1 MAEAK
6 GQIGFDELGLAGVL
20 KQYRLRVPPNQR
32 EYAWEQEQV
41 NQLMRDLA
49 KAIEDGETYFLG
61 TIVTI
66 PRQDGTLE
74 VVDGQQRLATTAIL
88 LTAISAYL
96 AENDEGEIATAIDT
110 ELLTGSDK
118 SRRGRV
124 PKLSLNIDDNEL
136 FKQIITHADPLP
148 EPTRESH
155 RLLLD
160 ARQKT
165 MEQARRVVAPLDKR
179 DHGDTL
185 NRWVNFLEEDARVIL
200 LRVPDDA
207 NAYKMFETLNDR
219 GLRTSQADLVKNYL
233 FGRAGDRFSE
243 VQTKWSY
250 MRGALETSDED
261 DITIHFLR
269 HALIVQLG
277 HTRQVDVF
285 DFFQDLVR
293 SEGQAVSF
301 TTTLDTLANA
311 YVATLNPADEE
322 WNAYPESVRRSI
334 EVLALLRIRPLR
346 PLVLA
351 VAARMNHAE
360 TRRSLEFLVSLG
372 VRLQIASNTRSGAV
386 ELPLAE
392 AAKAV
397 FSESITAAD
406 ELKAELA
413 DVTPSDARL
422 NAAFE
427 FARVSNARQ
436 ARYYLRSL
444 QMAADAEEE
453 PWFIPQTDRDVIN
466 LEHVLPRD
474 PEGNWPHFTDDEV
487 RQNSTRLG
495 NLALMRASDNSVL
508 KSAGFEE
515 KKVVLADSPYSL
527 TAQIGQQAEWTPA
540 TIQERQKE
548 LAELAVRAW
557 PI

>member
-165 MEQARRVVAPLDKR
+165 MEQARRLVAPLDKR

-185 NRWVNFLEEDARVIL
+185 NRWVNFLEEDVRV
-200 LRVPDDA
+200 
-207 NAYKMFETLNDR
+207 
-219 GLRTSQADLVKNYL
+219 Q
-233 FGRAGDRFSE
+233 
-243 VQTKWSY
+243 
-250 MRGALETSDED
+250 
-261 DITIHFLR
+261 
-269 HALIVQLG
+269 
-277 HTRQVDVF
+277 
-285 DFFQDLVR
+285 
-293 SEGQAVSF
+293 
-301 TTTLDTLANA
+301 
-311 YVATLNPADEE
+311 
-322 WNAYPESVRRSI
+322 
-334 EVLALLRIRPLR
+334 
-346 PLVLA
+346 
-351 VAARMNHAE
+351 
-360 TRRSLEFLVSLG
+360 G
-372 VRLQIASNTRSGAV
+372 V
-386 ELPLAE
+386 
-392 AAKAV
+392 
-397 FSESITAAD
+397 
-406 ELKAELA
+406 
-413 DVTPSDARL
+413 
-422 NAAFE
+422 
-427 FARVSNARQ
+427 
-436 ARYYLRSL
+436 
-444 QMAADAEEE
+444 
-453 PWFIPQTDRDVIN
+453 W
-466 LEHVLPRD
+466 
-474 PEGNWPHFTDDEV
+474 
-487 RQNSTRLG
+487 
-495 NLALMRASDNSVL
+495 
-508 KSAGFEE
+508 
-515 KKVVLADSPYSL
+515 
-527 TAQIGQQAEWTPA
+527 
-540 TIQERQKE
+540 
-548 LAELAVRAW
+548 
-557 PI
+557 

>member
-1 MAEAK
+1 MAEAQ

-32 EYAWEQEQV
+32 EYAWEDEQV
-41 NQLMRDLA
+41 NQLLRDLA

-66 PRQDGTLE
+66 PREDGALE
-74 VVDGQQRLATTAIL
+74 VVDGQQRLATTAIFL
-88 LTAISAYL
+88 AAISAYL
-96 AENDEGEIATAIDT
+96 AESDEREIATAIDT
-110 ELLTGSDK
+110 ELLTGSDR

-160 ARQKT
+160 ARQKA
-165 MEQARRVVAPLDKR
+165 MEQVRRIVAPLDKR

-185 NRWVNFLEEDARVIL
+185 NRWVNYLEDDARVIL

-233 FGRAGDRFSE
+233 FGRASDRFNE

-261 DITIHFLR
+261 DITVNFLR
-269 HALIVQLG
+269 HALIVQRG

-285 DFFQDLVR
+285 DAVQDLVR
-293 SEGQAVSF
+293 SESQAVSF
-301 TTTLDTLANA
+301 TTTLDALANA
-311 YVATLNPADEE
+311 YVATLNPSDEE
-322 WNAYPESVRRSI
+322 WNGYPESVRRSI
-334 EVLALLRIRPLR
+334 EVLTLLRIRPLR

-351 VAARMNHAE
+351 VVARMNHSE
-360 TRRSLEFLVSLG
+360 TRKSLEFIVSLG
-372 VRLQIASNTRSGAV
+372 VRLQIAANTRSGAV
-386 ELPLAE
+386 EVPLAE
-392 AAKAV
+392 AAKSV
-397 FSESITAAD
+397 FTDTITTVE
-406 ELKAELA
+406 ELKAVLA
-413 DVTPSDARL
+413 DVTPSDARFK
-422 NAAFE
+422 AAFE

-444 QMAADAEEE
+444 QMAADAEED

-474 PEGNWPHFTDDEV
+474 PEGNWPQFTDDEV

-495 NLALMRASDNSVL
+495 NLALMRASDNSGL

-515 KKVVLADSPYSL
+515 KKVVLAAAPYSL
-527 TAQIGQQAEWTPA
+527 TAQIGSESQWTPA
-540 TIQERQKE
+540 TIQRRQAG
-548 LAELAVRAW
+548 LAELAARAW

>member
-1 MAEAK
+1 
-6 GQIGFDELGLAGVL
+6 
-20 KQYRLRVPPNQR
+20 
-32 EYAWEQEQV
+32 
-41 NQLMRDLA
+41 
-49 KAIEDGETYFLG
+49 
-61 TIVTI
+61 
-66 PRQDGTLE
+66 
-74 VVDGQQRLATTAIL
+74 
-88 LTAISAYL
+88 
-96 AENDEGEIATAIDT
+96 
-110 ELLTGSDK
+110 
-118 SRRGRV
+118 
-124 PKLSLNIDDNEL
+124 
-136 FKQIITHADPLP
+136 
-148 EPTRESH
+148 
-155 RLLLD
+155 
-160 ARQKT
+160 
-165 MEQARRVVAPLDKR
+165 
-179 DHGDTL
+179 
-185 NRWVNFLEEDARVIL
+185 
-200 LRVPDDA
+200 
-207 NAYKMFETLNDR
+207 
-219 GLRTSQADLVKNYL
+219 
-233 FGRAGDRFSE
+233 
-243 VQTKWSY
+243 
-250 MRGALETSDED
+250 
-261 DITIHFLR
+261 
-269 HALIVQLG
+269 
-277 HTRQVDVF
+277 
-285 DFFQDLVR
+285 
-293 SEGQAVSF
+293 
-301 TTTLDTLANA
+301 
-311 YVATLNPADEE
+311 
-322 WNAYPESVRRSI
+322 
-334 EVLALLRIRPLR
+334 
-346 PLVLA
+346 
-351 VAARMNHAE
+351 MNHAE

-397 FSESITAAD
+397 FSDSITAAD